1 MARHRPPAP
10 DRPTALVAVEDGPV
24 ARAIVALLVDEE
36 WVVQRTAA
44 RGQALL
50 AAGRDGGHTLVVAEL
65 SRVGEVGLRGLRGMA
80 ADRSTVLLLP
90 GGLGGPSASDLGV
103 VAVLAEDDIGGLRAV
118 LRDTAGV
125 RRSDVVDV

>member
-10 DRPTALVAVEDGPV
+10 DRPAALVAVEDGPV
-24 ARAIVALLVDEE
+24 ARAIVALLMAEG

-50 AAGRDGGHTLVVAEL
+50 AAGQDGDHVLVVVEL

-80 ADRSTVLLLP
+80 VDRATVLLLP

-103 VAVLAEDDIGGLRAV
+103 VAVLAEEDIAGLRAV
-118 LRDTAGV
+118 LRDAAPVRSGV
-125 RRSDVVDV
+125 LDG